1 MPSARAP
8 RPARFFRRNILV
20 FSLECIGVGFARADP
35 NGLQQVDHEDL
46 AVTDLV
52 GFRSDPDGL
61 DDLIGKASAFFATA
75 ERDMVAEKAAAI
87 TEIKALM
94 AEYGLTLD
102 DLRDPVE
109 DDSLRRDPSPH

>member
-1 MPSARAP
+1 MRFNSDPSANRRPQAP
-8 RPARFFRRNILV
+8 TRSEPLNDQRF
-20 FSLECIGVGFARADP
+20 
-35 NGLQQVDHEDL
+35 H
-46 AVTDLV
+46 
-52 GFRSDPDGL
+52 
-61 DDLIGKASAFFATA
+61 DLIGKASAFFATA